1 MRDSLLDVHVC
12 MGVWVQQLEPDH
24 QLEGPCVRG
33 TSTAAR
39 ASECVIASK
48 DEARQAAEQE
58 KGPGSWGQR
67 GL

>member
-1 MRDSLLDVHVC
+1 MR
-12 MGVWVQQLEPDH
+12 QLEPDH

-33 TSTAAR
+33 ASTAACG
-39 ASECVIASK
+39 SERVIASK
-48 DEARQAAEQE
+48 DEARQATEQE